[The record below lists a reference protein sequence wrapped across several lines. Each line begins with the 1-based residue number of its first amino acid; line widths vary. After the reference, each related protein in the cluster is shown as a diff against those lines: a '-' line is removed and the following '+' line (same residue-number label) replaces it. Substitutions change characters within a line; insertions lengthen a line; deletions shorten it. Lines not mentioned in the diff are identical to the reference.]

1 MRKVKHLPHK
11 LRKMRKL
18 RGSRTCGYGRVGQ
31 HRKSGGRGGK
41 GKAGGHK
48 HFWSYVVKY
57 EPFRFRKVGFKP
69 PSGLFDSPV
78 TINVGELKD
87 LLRKKLDLEDFG
99 ALPQPVTVDL
109 EQMGFGKLLGRGS
122 IGLPLIV
129 KVPSYTESALKKVE
143 EAGGKIVESLE

>member
-1 MRKVKHLPHK
+1 LPHK
-11 LRKMRKL
+11 LRKIRRF

-57 EPFRFRKVGFKP
+57 EPLRFRKIGFKP
-69 PSGLFDSPV
+69 PVGLFESSV
-78 TINVGELKD
+78 AINVGEIKD
-87 LLRKKLDLEDFG
+87 LLRKKMSPEEFISPSEPISVNLE
-99 ALPQPVTVDL
+99 
-109 EQMGFGKLLGRGS
+109 EMGFGKLLGRGS
-122 IGLPLIV
+122 IDLPLVV
-129 KVPSYTESALKKVE
+129 KVPSYTERALRKIE